1 VFASY
6 TWSHAIDN
14 APEQNIIDSSTTN
27 WPEDPTNLRRDRGN
41 SFSDRRH
48 VFSGTALLHPTFAVD
63 SRALRYIA
71 NNNQLSLMFVA
82 QSGDIFNM
90 GSNRN
95 LNGDPTIP
103 ASQQRPLYIGR
114 NTILGQP
121 IYQMDARYSRIF
133 PIGERIRPELLVEA
147 WNLFN
152 HSNVTGYNTTA
163 TVDAQ
168 GRILTAPG
176 MAQTAAL
183 DPRLLQLGVRVSW

>member
-1 VFASY
+1 
-6 TWSHAIDN
+6 
-14 APEQNIIDSSTTN
+14 
-27 WPEDPTNLRRDRGN
+27 
-41 SFSDRRH
+41 
-48 VFSGTALLHPTFAVD
+48 
-63 SRALRYIA
+63 
-71 NNNQLSLMFVA
+71 
-82 QSGDIFNM
+82 M

-114 NTILGQP
+114 NTIRGQG

-133 PIGERIRPELLVEA
+133 PISERIRPEFLVEA

-168 GRILTAPG
+168 GRILTPPS

-183 DPRLLQLGVRVSW
+183 DPRLLQLGVRVTW